1 MIYHMKIKMR
11 KKGYSKV
18 VKVVTLGLVL
28 GLGLSGCGK
37 AENSNETEVTNEV
50 ETTSEITTEV
60 TTEIATTET
69 SQLILPVVGNDTG
82 KVLIQTVTGSVVN
95 PYLGCMITS
104 SNGES
109 IILNPHTMPTRDVI
123 ELNPV
128 AILQMRSQDEYRD
141 PAFID
146 AYPDVPKI
154 LNEEGE
160 ITTNDFHIYSV
171 QSSFLGNEINDNS
184 GSVVMVIEVDGLRIA
199 HFGDIG
205 QDELTQ
211 DQLDRIGKIDIA
223 FMPFDNVHSG
233 MTLENEKGFN
243 LASQLNSK
251 IVIPTRYTPDTANP
265 LLEEKYGDITTY
277 ENIFEVST
285 EELPEDTLNI
295 IEITNTHKYK

>member
-154 LNEEGE
+154 LN
-160 ITTNDFHIYSV
+160 
-171 QSSFLGNEINDNS
+171 
-184 GSVVMVIEVDGLRIA
+184 
-199 HFGDIG
+199 
-205 QDELTQ
+205 
-211 DQLDRIGKIDIA
+211 
-223 FMPFDNVHSG
+223 
-233 MTLENEKGFN
+233 
-243 LASQLNSK
+243 
-251 IVIPTRYTPDTANP
+251 
-265 LLEEKYGDITTY
+265 
-277 ENIFEVST
+277 
-285 EELPEDTLNI
+285 
-295 IEITNTHKYK
+295 

>member
-1 MIYHMKIKMR
+1 M
-11 KKGYSKV
+11 
-18 VKVVTLGLVL
+18 
-28 GLGLSGCGK
+28 
-37 AENSNETEVTNEV
+37 
-50 ETTSEITTEV
+50 
-60 TTEIATTET
+60 
-69 SQLILPVVGNDTG
+69 
-82 KVLIQTVTGSVVN
+82 
-95 PYLGCMITS
+95 
-104 SNGES
+104 
-109 IILNPHTMPTRDVI
+109 
-123 ELNPV
+123 
-128 AILQMRSQDEYRD
+128 
-141 PAFID
+141 
-146 AYPDVPKI
+146 
-154 LNEEGE
+154 
-160 ITTNDFHIYSV
+160 

-277 ENIFEVST
+277 ENIFEIST